1 MLCIYARIAV
11 GLLGT
16 CLCNL
21 FTSFYSFM
29 EFVDGSSEQT
39 KLRIA
44 SIRRLPILFSN
55 MRMACPNCILF
66 FSELRF
72 LNFVF
77 TNYTRYTLCKNF
89 VKCAYQDCNS
99 CNVCGHLQNVC
110 EMYFSICLI
119 FRNTSLDPKSF
130 VKYFRSTF
138 PRYFINL
145 SFFLKIG
152 FLFLMFFFHSKF
164 LENN

>member
-99 CNVCGHLQNVC
+99 CNVCGQANCLWNV
-110 EMYFSICLI
+110 F
-119 FRNTSLDPKSF
+119 FD
-130 VKYFRSTF
+130 
-138 PRYFINL
+138 L
-145 SFFLKIG
+145 SYFLKYIHVG
-152 FLFLMFFFHSKF
+152 HTVHFSENQFSFSDVVIHSK
-164 LENN
+164 ENNKGSLKNVHVTG